1 MTYTKIIKATNNL
14 SIDNAIFGQELFLIS
29 NNEKDEVALLDA
41 LKKYLNTNA
50 NTTGDIKEDLISIL
64 INSEED
70 HDKLAQVLKVDDISL
85 TLDQTVTASDLNFED
100 SFVYIIE
107 DNKIKQLTLA
117 DAEEEVEIDK
127 DEFDAILAEN
137 GIDSNNYWHN
147 NKHMI

>member
-137 GIDSNNYWHN
+137 GIDSNNY
-147 NKHMI
+147 